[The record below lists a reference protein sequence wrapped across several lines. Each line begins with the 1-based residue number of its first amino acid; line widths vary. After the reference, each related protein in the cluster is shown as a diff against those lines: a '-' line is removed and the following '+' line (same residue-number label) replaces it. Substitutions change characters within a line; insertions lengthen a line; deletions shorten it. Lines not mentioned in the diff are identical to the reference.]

1 MAKKKRSVICIIS
14 IMLLIVLAGAAAGA
28 MIWKSIQFEK
38 NGKYISDSDT
48 VPYEYTLYKDHV
60 VLEKYMGSEEIVTIP
75 ETVEERPVTEI
86 GEGCFKDNKEIVK
99 VTLNEKTEKIGEWA
113 FYQCMEL
120 EEVTGGNVSVIS
132 AHAFTRCSKLINAE
146 LGSNIQVIS
155 NGAFS
160 GCTSLKKMLP
170 QENLI
175 LLGDYAFAD
184 SALEEFSFNHSTEV
198 GKGVFSG
205 SAWIKNQKED
215 FVIYGDGG
223 LVGYAGTDETVDIPN
238 GVKTIIAG
246 CFYDTTAKEIYVPD
260 TVTEIQVP
268 TFARCEGV
276 KVYIPDSVTYI
287 GDPVYQ
293 GWTILYDKYNTK
305 VTIMT
310 TQDSYAHKYAE
321 ENHIPYKIVEE
332 W

>member
-1 MAKKKRSVICIIS
+1 MAKKKRAVICIIS
-14 IMLLIVLAGAAAGA
+14 IMLAMVLAVAAAGA
-28 MIWKSIQFEK
+28 MIWRDMQFER

-48 VPYEYTLYKDHV
+48 IPYEYTLYRDHV
-60 VLEKYMGSEEIVTIP
+60 VLEKYRGSEDMVIIP

-86 GEGCFKDNKEIVK
+86 GEGCFRYNKEIVK
-99 VTLNEKTEKIGEWA
+99 VTLNEKIEKIGERA
-113 FYQCMEL
+113 FDQCTEL

-132 AHAFTRCSKLINAE
+132 AWAFSECRKLKNAE

-155 NGAFS
+155 DGAF
-160 GCTSLKKMLP
+160 GYCISLKEMQS

-175 LLGDYAFAD
+175 LLGDYAFGD
-184 SALEEFSFNHSTEV
+184 SALEEFSFNRSTEV
-198 GKGVFSG
+198 GKGVFNGSG
-205 SAWIKNQKED
+205 WIKNQKED

-223 LVGYAGTDETVDIPN
+223 LVGYAGTDETVDIPE
-238 GVKTIIAG
+238 GVKTIITG

-287 GDPVYQ
+287 GDPVFQ
-293 GWTILYDKYNTK
+293 GWTILYDEYNTQ

-310 TQDSYAHKYAE
+310 TQGSYAHKYAE
-321 ENHIPYKIVEE
+321 ENHIPYKIVKE